1 MNRLLLTLS
10 IVAVIFPG
18 RWNFCDS
25 FKANVCDKLSLFF
38 GLRQELYSCVI
49 ECGDYKCQLACYS
62 FIPSKSGRNLWL
74 NKKFYICSIQKVHE
88 FVHDPEKF
96 KATIDHLLDEAKKN
110 IPKALWHV
118 SPLILVGTSRFL
130 DYITKN
136 KLECL
141 KPIISCHLK
150 ATGFQVPQEP
160 MVLLTDRNEGL
171 FDWFTVNMM
180 FGRLRGKQL
189 KTVAVLNL
197 ELKSNQV
204 TFVTSEEEQ
213 KTEKYQPYIA
223 SEEFGTG
230 KQFQI
235 YSRSFPEL
243 GIGEI
248 RQKIIKKGTYEGGVY
263 YPECLLPSY
272 EGSWQYNGV
281 TYRVAGSKG
290 STNSTLKSNVPNE
303 RGVDI
308 EKCSSVVRQVLCPL
322 PKVPSLAGREIFGL
336 NSYFRTF
343 DDAGF
348 RDIWMAGFFSVKELT
363 DYVMGICRQNKFKVD
378 YLCMDLMYILLLLR
392 DFYGL
397 RPKDTIYLMGD
408 IREHEVE
415 KTLGIAYLNLML

>member
-1 MNRLLLTLS
+1 MNRLLLILS
-10 IVAVIFPG
+10 IVAFIFPG
-18 RWNFCDS
+18 QWNFCDS

-49 ECGDYKCQLACYS
+49 ECGDNKCRLVCYS
-62 FIPSKSGRNLWL
+62 FIPTRNGRNVRLHD
-74 NKKFYICSIQKVHE
+74 NFDICTVQKVHE

-96 KATIDHLLDEAKKN
+96 KETIDHLLEEAKGS
-110 IPKALWHV
+110 IPKPLWHI
-118 SPLILVGTSRFL
+118 SPLILVGTSRFF
-130 DYITKN
+130 DYMTKN
-136 KLECL
+136 KLECV

-150 ATGFQVPQEP
+150 ATGFLVPQEP

-180 FGRLRGKQL
+180 LGRLRQL

-204 TFVTSEEEQ
+204 TFVASEEEQ
-213 KTEKYQPYIA
+213 KTEKYQPYIT

-235 YSRSFPEL
+235 YSRSFPQL

-263 YPECLLPSY
+263 YPECMLPSY

-281 TYRVAGSKG
+281 TYRVAGSKR
-290 STNSTLKSNVPNE
+290 SSNSTLKSNVPNYTE

-308 EKCSSVVRQVLCPL
+308 EKCVSVVRQVLCRL
-322 PKVPSLAGREIFGL
+322 PEVPSLAGREIFGL

-348 RDIWMAGFFSVKELT
+348 RDIWMTGFFSIKELT
-363 DYVMGICRQNKFKVD
+363 DYVMDICRQNKFKLD

-392 DFYGL
+392 DFYKL

-408 IREHEVE
+408 IKEHEVE